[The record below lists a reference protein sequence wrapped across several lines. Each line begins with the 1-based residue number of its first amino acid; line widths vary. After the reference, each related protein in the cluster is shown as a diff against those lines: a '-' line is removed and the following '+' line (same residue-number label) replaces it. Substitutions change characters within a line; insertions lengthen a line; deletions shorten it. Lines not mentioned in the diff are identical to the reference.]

1 MADLGL
7 QIARDLLQGGRV
19 GVEIDE
25 DETREFGDLDLIEA
39 DVIGVEILQRVRFR
53 RADQLARET
62 IDPGVI
68 GAHDA
73 AGIARALQQHMRAV
87 LADIVEGAQQA
98 VPGTGDHD
106 RLARDIGGNVVAGS
120 AQFLDVTDP
129 LPVLR
134 KNGLPVG
141 LEPGIIGIGIGLQ

>member
-1 MADLGL
+1 
-7 QIARDLLQGGRV
+7 
-19 GVEIDE
+19 
-25 DETREFGDLDLIEA
+25 
-39 DVIGVEILQRVRFR
+39 
-53 RADQLARET
+53 
-62 IDPGVI
+62 
-68 GAHDA
+68 
-73 AGIARALQQHMRAV
+73 MRPV

-106 RLARDIGGNVVAGS
+106 RLARDTGGDVIAGS

-129 LPVLR
+129 LPVLC